1 MAERSFG
8 HESTT
13 SEVVAGID
21 LSGKVALVT
30 GASGGL
36 GAETARAFAAQGA
49 RVILT
54 ARDLA
59 KADAVVKGIRE
70 STGNDMVEVEELE
83 LGSLESVRRFARRVL
98 ERHEALNILVN
109 NAGVMACPFGKTED
123 GFELQFGTNHLGHF
137 LTTALLV
144 PALRRGTPARVVSLS
159 SRGHHLSPVVFEDLQ
174 FEQRPY
180 DKWSSYGQAKTANVL
195 FAVELEKRLGEQGV
209 HANAVHPGV
218 IMTDLA
224 RHLVPEDIE
233 LLRARQPRG
242 QLQFKS
248 VEAGAATSVYAATAP
263 ELEGK
268 GGLYLED
275 CRVAEV
281 NDDEAAAAGV
291 RSYALDP
298 DAATRLWTVSEEL
311 VGETFDLS

>member
-1 MAERSFG
+1 
-8 HESTT
+8 
-13 SEVVAGID
+13 
-21 LSGKVALVT
+21 
-30 GASGGL
+30 
-36 GAETARAFAAQGA
+36 
-49 RVILT
+49 
-54 ARDLA
+54 
-59 KADAVVKGIRE
+59 
-70 STGNDMVEVEELE
+70 
-83 LGSLESVRRFARRVL
+83 
-98 ERHEALNILVN
+98 
-109 NAGVMACPFGKTED
+109 
-123 GFELQFGTNHLGHF
+123 
-137 LTTALLV
+137 
-144 PALRRGTPARVVSLS
+144 
-159 SRGHHLSPVVFEDLQ
+159 VVFEDLQ